1 MRYVWGAGEV
11 WGGWRFFNRNSYE
24 FRYDGDKRG
33 GLRAG
38 CPGHLGIFL
47 AGVAGDEGLVDF
59 EVWVEEDQVGV
70 VAGVEFSEALEVEG
84 LGLVPGGGFDE
95 LVEGEAGDFCDV
107 AEAVVEAE
115 GGAGEG
121 AAVGEAGDVVFDGD
135 FESAELGVAVS
146 DP

>member
-1 MRYVWGAGEV
+1 MPGPL
-11 WGGWRFFNRNSYE
+11 
-24 FRYDGDKRG
+24 GD
-33 GLRAG
+33 
-38 CPGHLGIFL
+38 FL

-59 EVWVEEDQVGV
+59 EVGVEEDEVGV
-70 VAGVEFSEALEVEG
+70 VAGVEFAEALEVEG
-84 LGLVPGGGFDE
+84 LGLVPRCGFDE
-95 LVEGEAGDFCDV
+95 LVEGEAGDFGDV

-121 AAVGEAGDVVFDGD
+121 TAVGEAGDVVFDGD